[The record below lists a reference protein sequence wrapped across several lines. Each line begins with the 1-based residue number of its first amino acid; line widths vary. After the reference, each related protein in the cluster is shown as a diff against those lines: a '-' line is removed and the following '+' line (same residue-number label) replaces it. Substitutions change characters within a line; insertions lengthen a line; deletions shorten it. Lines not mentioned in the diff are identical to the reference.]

1 MLIDHQSLRNVN
13 LLLTLAALL
22 YDIIFSSVKH
32 FRLATSVLKMST
44 GLGYKENEASLI
56 WFCRQFIVEDNGNRH
71 MTTDFSLKA

>member
-1 MLIDHQSLRNVN
+1 MLNDHRSLRNVN

-32 FRLATSVLKMST
+32 FRLVTSVLKMLT

-56 WFCRQFIVEDNGNRH
+56 
-71 MTTDFSLKA
+71 

>member
-1 MLIDHQSLRNVN
+1 MLNDHRSLRNVN

-32 FRLATSVLKMST
+32 FRLATCVLKMST

-56 WFCRQFIVEDNGNRH
+56 
-71 MTTDFSLKA
+71 